1 MTKTKKMN
9 PLRPWKDGVRLGG
22 SASFLPASSSSMAGR
37 GIRRGKINETGWELP
52 IHQIYAF
59 RKKRHE
65 YCLCIPVMNEG
76 DKFKKQL
83 AKLKPYNKLVDIIVL
98 DWGSTD
104 GSTDKNFLKHNQVR
118 ALIIK
123 ESPGRQGTQ
132 FRMGFAYA
140 LKELYVGIIT
150 MDGNNKDSPEAIPNF
165 IKELEKGYDYIQG
178 SRFVKG
184 GKGINTPL
192 SRYLGVR
199 FILSPL
205 LSLAA
210 WYWYSDITNAYRA
223 FSRRYLLHPS
233 VQPFRNIFIS
243 YEMLLY
249 LTVRATQI
257 GLKTKEI
264 PVIREY
270 PKGEIPTKIK
280 GWRGNLHMIIT
291 AIKVATNYYHPKD

>member
-1 MTKTKKMN
+1 M
-9 PLRPWKDGVRLGG
+9 P
-22 SASFLPASSSSMAGR
+22 SASIDAV
-37 GIRRGKINETGWELP
+37 IWELP
-52 IHQIYAF
+52 IHQIYSF
-59 RKKRHE
+59 HKKRRK

-76 DKFKKQL
+76 EKFKKQL
-83 AKLKPYNKLVDIIVL
+83 AKLQPYTRVVDIIVL
-98 DWGSTD
+98 DWGSSD
-104 GSTDKNFLKHNQVR
+104 GSTDKKFLKSNKVR
-118 ALIIK
+118 TLIIK

-140 LKELYVGIIT
+140 LKERYVGIVT
-150 MDGNNKDSPEAIPNF
+150 MDGNNKDHPEAIPNF
-165 IKELEKGYDYIQG
+165 IQELKAGYDYIQG

-210 WYWYSDITNAYRA
+210 GHWYTDITNAYRA

-249 LTVRATQI
+249 LTVRAAQI
-257 GLKTKEI
+257 ALKTKEI
-264 PVIREY
+264 PVTREY

-280 GWRGNLHMIIT
+280 GWRGNLHMMTT
-291 AIKVATNYYHPKD
+291 AFKVVTKYYHPKK